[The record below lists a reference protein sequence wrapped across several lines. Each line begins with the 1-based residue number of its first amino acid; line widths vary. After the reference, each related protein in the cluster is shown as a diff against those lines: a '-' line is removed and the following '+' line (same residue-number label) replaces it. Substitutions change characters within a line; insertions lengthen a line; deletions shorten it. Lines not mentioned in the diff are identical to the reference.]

1 MNVIIAMDSF
11 KGCASSLELSSAI
24 TQGIRTVYQD
34 ATIKAYEI
42 ADGGE
47 GTLQAMVHN
56 TEGEL
61 ITCKVHDPLMHLIEA
76 QYGILGDG
84 VTAVI
89 EMAQASGLPL
99 VPVDKRN
106 PLYTTTFGVG
116 ELIAHALE
124 RGCREFIVGI
134 GGSATNDGG
143 VGMLQALGYR
153 FLDKEGNN
161 IAYGGGAL
169 GDIVRIETE
178 HAHPALKKSTFT
190 IACDVD
196 NPMYGERGA
205 AFIYGPQKGATPEA
219 VLKLDANIKHFA
231 SCINEQLG
239 RDIAYIPGSGAAGA
253 LGGGFLG
260 FLTASLRSGID
271 IVLDS
276 IQFDTA
282 LKNADIVITGE
293 GKVDA
298 QSLMGKVISGI
309 AKRCT
314 QANVPL
320 IVLAGEIDASALRS
334 HEHGVSALFSIM
346 HGPMSLED
354 AMHTKTALRLATQKT
369 EELFWLIRV
378 ATRFNEKRSTRF

>member
-11 KGCASSLELSSAI
+11 KGCASSLELSCAI

-56 TEGEL
+56 TGGEL

-169 GDIVRIETE
+169 GNIVHIETE

-205 AFIYGPQKGATPEA
+205 AYIYGPQKGATPET
-219 VLKLDANIKHFA
+219 VILLDANIKHFA
-231 SCINEQLG
+231 NCIKEHLG
-239 RDIAYIPGSGAAGA
+239 RDVAHIPGSGAAGA

-260 FLTASLRSGID
+260 FFTASLRSGID

-282 LKNADIVITGE
+282 LKTADIVITGE

-320 IVLAGEIDASALRS
+320 IVLAGQVDKSALRS

-346 HGPMSLED
+346 HAPMSLEE
-354 AMHTKTALRLATQKT
+354 AMDKETALGLVKQKS
-369 EELFWLIRV
+369 EELFRLIN
-378 ATRFNEKRSTRF
+378 AIS